1 MLLGIIISFTTVL
14 NDKNCGVKNMR
25 DNNLYYLQPRKIN
38 VSRVVTHS
46 RYSDKYSKLK
56 ILKKLG

>member
-1 MLLGIIISFTTVL
+1 MIKTVVL
-14 NDKNCGVKNMR
+14 KNMR
-25 DNNLYYLQPRKIN
+25 DNNLYYLRPRKIN